1 MTIYQRFEPLER
13 KIQRLEQRN
22 KSLTA
27 ALTMTVVAMCAMV
40 KPAVS
45 ETLDFEAAQLWR
57 NVV

>member
-27 ALTMTVVAMCAMV
+27 ALTMTVVAMCAVVTM
-40 KPAVS
+40 AATG
-45 ETLDFEAAQLWR
+45 ETDGVDGA
-57 NVV
+57 